1 MSHLIARSN
10 YHMIMNKNQTSTLS
24 YCITALICL
33 MVLSSCT
40 SSIVRDDSQAI
51 ADKRLQA
58 EQWVSANEYVK
69 AAETYLQMAELSTAD
84 QYANYLL
91 NAVELYQK
99 AKEYNLAN
107 KMLMRINTLTLSAQQ
122 LFRYQLT
129 KLASYTYLQQW
140 SSTLPLIESLNTA
153 QLSSTQKQ
161 QLLNLSALSY
171 GALDQPELAIKAR
184 LQLNEFLQDSI
195 AIEAN
200 QLALWQLFTAST
212 DQQFT
217 TWQQTEDSALM
228 AWTALAKTQRISYE
242 NEQQLV
248 SALDQWR
255 HSHPTQFIGN
265 TLIKRIISEYT
276 NYFVVPEK
284 IAVLLP
290 MSGKYSKIANVIYA
304 GILSAKE
311 LNEHERYDPEIV
323 LYDTGVQNQNI
334 LEHYQLAID
343 QGAEYV
349 IGPLDKEA
357 VETLATQADI
367 SVPTLTLNYLP
378 DHIDTPNNL
387 YQFGLLPEDEA
398 IQVAQRAFMD
408 GHQHTLILSAQ
419 GDWQSRLTDTFINH
433 YEELGGQVLDTQ
445 YYMTNNSD
453 FSETLKDVLHIN
465 ESEQRYQQ
473 LRSTLGMKI
482 KHQSRRRQD
491 AQAVFLIAPPKTA
504 RLIRPQINYYF
515 GTDLSVYSTSHIFS
529 GTENITKDRDINGVT
544 YTDIPWILD
553 PKLSDEIL
561 RELLEIETGR
571 DYKDHPRFAALGI
584 DAYNLPMQI
593 TTLLAIENTSYSG
606 LTGQLSIHN
615 NNRLYRELLWGKFI
629 NGRPRLLKSHSH

>member
-1 MSHLIARSN
+1 
-10 YHMIMNKNQTSTLS
+10 
-24 YCITALICL
+24 
-33 MVLSSCT
+33 
-40 SSIVRDDSQAI
+40 
-51 ADKRLQA
+51 
-58 EQWVSANEYVK
+58 
-69 AAETYLQMAELSTAD
+69 
-84 QYANYLL
+84 
-91 NAVELYQK
+91 
-99 AKEYNLAN
+99 
-107 KMLMRINTLTLSAQQ
+107 
-122 LFRYQLT
+122 
-129 KLASYTYLQQW
+129 
-140 SSTLPLIESLNTA
+140 
-153 QLSSTQKQ
+153 
-161 QLLNLSALSY
+161 
-171 GALDQPELAIKAR
+171 
-184 LQLNEFLQDSI
+184 
-195 AIEAN
+195 
-200 QLALWQLFTAST
+200 
-212 DQQFT
+212 
-217 TWQQTEDSALM
+217 
-228 AWTALAKTQRISYE
+228 
-242 NEQQLV
+242 
-248 SALDQWR
+248 
-255 HSHPTQFIGN
+255 
-265 TLIKRIISEYT
+265 
-276 NYFVVPEK
+276 
-284 IAVLLP
+284 

-311 LNEHERYDPEIV
+311 LNEDERYDPEIV

-357 VETLATQADI
+357 VETLSTQADI

-378 DHIDTPNNL
+378 DHIDTPSNL

-398 IQVAQRAFMD
+398 IQVAQRTFMD
-408 GHQHTLILSAQ
+408 GHQRTLILSAQ

-453 FSETLKDVLHIN
+453 FSETLKDVLHIT

-473 LRSTLGMKI
+473 LRASLGVKI
-482 KHQSRRRQD
+482 KHQARRRQD
-491 AQAVFLIAPPKTA
+491 AQAIFLIAPPKTA

-544 YTDIPWILD
+544 YADIPWILD
-553 PKLSDEIL
+553 PKLADEIL

-593 TTLLAIENTSYSG
+593 TTLLAIQNSSYSG
-606 LTGQLSIHN
+606 LAGRLSMHD
-615 NNRLYRELLWGKFI
+615 NNRLYRELLWGKFV